1 MKKTITIS
9 PLKVEDFLFNKYFK
23 IDIQCYHNTVKIH
36 EFSIYVD
43 MSTRKVH
50 PFIISKD
57 IIPFLSSVKEKDER
71 YITVSSTHAI
81 GKLPEVFTLVE
92 KVKYTLQD
100 VQNYILL
107 TIPGFYPYG
116 ENQWV
121 ENQLTRKTK
130 G

>member
-1 MKKTITIS
+1 MKKAIAIA

-43 MSTRKVH
+43 MGTRKVH

-71 YITVSSTHAI
+71 YITISSTQAI
-81 GKLPEVFTLVE
+81 GKLPGVFILIE
-92 KVKYTLQD
+92 KVKYTLQNMND
-100 VQNYILL
+100 YILS

-121 ENQLTRKTK
+121 KNKLKFKTK

>member
-1 MKKTITIS
+1 MVIA
-9 PLKVEDFLFNKYFK
+9 PLKAEDFLFNKYFK
-23 IDIQCYHNTVKIH
+23 IDIQCFHNTVKIH

-71 YITVSSTHAI
+71 YITISSTHAI
-81 GKLPEVFTLVE
+81 EKLPEVFTLVE
-92 KVKYTLQD
+92 KVKYTLED
-100 VQNYILL
+100 VNNYILL

-121 ENQLTRKTK
+121 KNKLTCKTK